1 MKIPEII
8 IVETVHQPGSLAR
21 VLQVIADAG
30 LAIEHL
36 TALRRDQGKTLWEI
50 TLEMDE
56 EADRSLYERIDQLP
70 TARFVGK
77 SDRVFNR
84 HRGGKLRTIS
94 SIPINSRQVLRD
106 VYTPGVARVCLA
118 IQKDPQAAYE
128 YTAIGSTVAIVTNG
142 TAVLGLGNIG
152 ALAGL
157 PVMEGKA
164 ALFAELV
171 GLSGVP
177 ILIDATQPQQVV
189 EIVSGISSSF
199 GAIQLEDFAA
209 PECFAIEEQLRA
221 TLAKPVMHDDQHGT
235 AVVTLAAL
243 LNAARYSG
251 VDLRAS
257 TIGQIGLGAA
267 GSGIVRL
274 LQAYGVRHVLGTDR
288 NPGAVAR
295 LEATGGEGVTL
306 EDLMRRADIVIA
318 TTGVKGLIRPEWVRQ
333 GQVILALSNPDPE
346 IEPLVARAHG
356 AAFAADGKG
365 INNVLAFPG
374 LFRGVL
380 DARAPRFTDAMLMAA
395 AHAIADATQGDELVP
410 DPLDKRVHEQVAAAV
425 RGAANSAP

>member
-8 IVETVHQPGSLAR
+8 LVETVHQPGSLAK

-30 LAIEHL
+30 LTIESL
-36 TALRRDQGKTLWEI
+36 TALRRQQGRTLWEI
-50 TLEMDE
+50 TLEVHE
-56 EADRSLYERIDQLP
+56 EADRSLYERIGQLP
-70 TARFVGK
+70 NARFVGK

-84 HRGGKLRTIS
+84 HRGGKIRTVATL
-94 SIPINSRQVLRD
+94 PINTREVLRD

-118 IQKDPQAAYE
+118 IRKSPEAAYE
-128 YTAIGSTVAIVTNG
+128 YTALGNTVAVVTNG

-171 GLSGVP
+171 GINGVP
-177 ILIDATQPQQVV
+177 ILIDETQPARVV
-189 EIVSGISSSF
+189 EIVSGIASSF

-209 PECFAIEEQLRA
+209 PECFEIEEQLRA
-221 TLAKPVMHDDQHGT
+221 RLDRPVLHDDQHGT

-243 LNAARYSG
+243 INAAQRSG
-251 VDLRAS
+251 VDLCAS
-257 TIGQIGLGAA
+257 VIGQIGLGAA

-274 LQAYGVRHVLGTDR
+274 LQAYGVHHVLGADR
-288 NPGAVAR
+288 NPAAVAR
-295 LEATGGEGVTL
+295 LTAAGGEGVTL
-306 EDLMRRADIVIA
+306 EALMQRADIVIA
-318 TTGVKGLIRPEWVRQ
+318 CTGVKGLIRPEMVRR
-333 GQVILALSNPDPE
+333 GQVILALSNPDAE
-346 IEPLVARAHG
+346 IEPLVAREHG

-374 LFRGVL
+374 LFKGAL
-380 DARAPRFTDAMLMAA
+380 EARAKCFSDAMLMAA
-395 AHAIADATQGDELVP
+395 ANAIAGLARGDELVP
-410 DPLDKRVHEQVAAAV
+410 DPLDRELHEKVTAAV
-425 RGAANSAP
+425 RAAATG